1 MRYPPHQQVMQEED
15 MRLSGHP
22 DVAEAEDVVV
32 ETPAIMVGEATQ
44 DKQTDTPRF
53 LKETLMQ

>member
-1 MRYPPHQQVMQEED
+1 